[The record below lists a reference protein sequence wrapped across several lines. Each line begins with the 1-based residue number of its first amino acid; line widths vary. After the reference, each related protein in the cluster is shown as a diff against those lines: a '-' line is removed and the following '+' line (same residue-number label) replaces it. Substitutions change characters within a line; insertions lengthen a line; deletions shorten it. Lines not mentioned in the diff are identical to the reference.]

1 MLFELASLQEHTCL
15 ILKGY
20 VYCSKS
26 VGFRAFGDYWMS
38 SSEDVHP
45 FGNLAPVR
53 IGVVCMKLLFQNAFC
68 RNLCSHVSFPCMFL
82 CSLSQQMGTAQN
94 NSDLKKLHA
103 VELDLCNKDMM
114 ADTFDHSIIS
124 VGEEE
129 GAGNF
134 QRSFP
139 TRESLRSP
147 RGSVVSFHNIQY
159 SVKQSSGFLCKRKT
173 VEKKILHNV

>member
-1 MLFELASLQEHTCL
+1 
-15 ILKGY
+15 
-20 VYCSKS
+20 
-26 VGFRAFGDYWMS
+26 
-38 SSEDVHP
+38 
-45 FGNLAPVR
+45 
-53 IGVVCMKLLFQNAFC
+53 
-68 RNLCSHVSFPCMFL
+68 
-82 CSLSQQMGTAQN
+82 MGTAQN
-94 NSDLKKLHA
+94 NSDFKKLHT

-134 QRSFP
+134 QRSLP
-139 TRESLRSP
+139 TRESLRCP

-159 SVKQSSGFLCKRKT
+159 SVKQSSGFLCKWKT

>member
-53 IGVVCMKLLFQNAFC
+53 IGVVCMKLLFQDAFC
-68 RNLCSHVSFPCMFL
+68 RNLCSRLLSLHVFVFFVSTDGN
-82 CSLSQQMGTAQN
+82 CSKQQ
-94 NSDLKKLHA
+94 
-103 VELDLCNKDMM
+103 
-114 ADTFDHSIIS
+114 
-124 VGEEE
+124 
-129 GAGNF
+129 
-134 QRSFP
+134 
-139 TRESLRSP
+139 
-147 RGSVVSFHNIQY
+147 
-159 SVKQSSGFLCKRKT
+159 
-173 VEKKILHNV
+173 

>member
-1 MLFELASLQEHTCL
+1 
-15 ILKGY
+15 
-20 VYCSKS
+20 
-26 VGFRAFGDYWMS
+26 
-38 SSEDVHP
+38 
-45 FGNLAPVR
+45 
-53 IGVVCMKLLFQNAFC
+53 
-68 RNLCSHVSFPCMFL
+68 
-82 CSLSQQMGTAQN
+82 MGTSQN

-129 GAGNF
+129 GARNF
-134 QRSFP
+134 QRSLP
-139 TRESLRSP
+139 IRESLRSP

-159 SVKQSSGFLCKRKT
+159 SIKQSSGFLCNWTT